1 MRRLRNFQTDMCY
14 HLISRVAHRAFFLN
28 EEERTRFLARP
39 VTLIGTN
46 FNPKKR
52 NIDIPVLEPA

>member
-1 MRRLRNFQTDMCY
+1 MCY